1 MDNFFDYDYLNQMNE
16 QRKRDNFNSFMDAL
30 GFGDNSEKE
39 KVKNDPEPYQNTLN
53 KYYTEGIFYPD
64 KKKKYQEQVDRLK
77 QLGFKVLRNSVG
89 KHLIRW

>member
-1 MDNFFDYDYLNQMNE
+1 MNNNQDFGKFFNQI
-16 QRKRDNFNSFMDAL
+16 FS
-30 GFGDNSEKE
+30 GTYDNSEKE

-64 KKKKYQEQVDRLK
+64 KKKKYQEQLDSLK
-77 QLGFKVLRNSVG
+77 QLAFNVLRNSVG